1 MKRIV
6 LIALFLFLVLFDA
19 YTYAHNIQKEIADNV
34 IRLHVIANSDET
46 ADQELKLKVRDAV
59 LAYMREKNY
68 SSRTIAYASLQEAL
82 PQIKEI
88 AQNTVIQNGYDYPV
102 QAELGEFQF
111 PQKDYNTLSFP
122 SGTYTALRITIGKA
136 SGHNWWCVMYPT
148 LCFSDTTLADTT
160 QAENELKTS
169 LSKETIAII
178 SNNCKLKFKIV
189 ELFQGNK

>member
-169 LSKETIAII
+169 LSKETFAII

-189 ELFQGNK
+189 